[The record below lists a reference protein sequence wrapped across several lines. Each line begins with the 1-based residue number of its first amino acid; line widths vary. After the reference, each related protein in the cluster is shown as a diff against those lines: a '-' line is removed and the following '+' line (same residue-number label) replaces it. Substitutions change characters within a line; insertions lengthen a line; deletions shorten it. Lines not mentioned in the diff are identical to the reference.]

1 MTQYAMVTVISTFR
15 NRYAIPV
22 DQLQALNPEVPIE
35 GLELEWAEDCVTCED
50 VEEFSQKHLGETI
63 IDSVLLDETQLL
75 ELFDKD
81 NDYLNE
87 WTKEQKLSWITKWRR
102 NTLTY

>member
-15 NRYAIPV
+15 NRYVIPV
-22 DQLQALNPEVPIE
+22 DHLQTLNTDVPIE

-50 VEEFSQKHLGETI
+50 LYEFSQKHLGETI
-63 IDSVLLDETQLL
+63 IDSELLDEDKIL

-81 NDYLNE
+81 NDYLKD
-87 WTKEQKLSWITKWRR
+87 WSKEQKLQWIINQVIDKK
-102 NTLTY
+102 YG